1 MSPAQEIWRQTL
13 TNLEAHVA
21 PHLVELWLRPLRPLR
36 LDDDKVVVSAP
47 NQFTHDWV
55 REHFLRALEQSLP
68 DRTGRPYQL
77 VLTFGESDPN
87 GVLIE
92 PPARSAGPI
101 YLVPPK
107 RNAVAGAAASA
118 LANDALH
125 ANGGPAPRAATGRP
139 AVVPARA
146 THPLPPAARQLTFER
161 FIVGPSN
168 RLAVAAAR
176 AIVEAPDVRFNPLFL
191 NAPVGLGK
199 THLACAVVNELIR
212 LRPRTRVAFAPAERY
227 LADMVAAIA
236 QGRIESFKERYR
248 RNVDLLVVDDVQFL
262 AGKKRTQSEF
272 FHALDELF
280 ADGKQVL
287 LTGNGNPSSIPD
299 LAEPLRSRL
308 GAGLVVE
315 IDAPEHATRVAI
327 VGDRARE
334 RGIPLPD
341 GVAEAVAAVATVSVR
356 DLEGAL
362 NRVLALASLTGEPVT
377 LPLAEEALKPYRKRQ
392 AATLTPERIMAA
404 VARAWGL
411 DPARLRTRSRRRDVL
426 IPRQV
431 VLYFCRKYTPASL
444 ASIGELVGRNHSS
457 VIHSLT
463 TLEKRLLSDRSL
475 RQKVEFIEQR
485 LLTEPATEDVTD
497 L

>member
-21 PHLVELWLRPLRPLR
+21 PHLVELWLRPLRLVR
-36 LDDDKVVVSAP
+36 LEDEKVVVSAP

-55 REHFLRALEQSLP
+55 REHFLRELEQSLP

-77 VLTFGESDPN
+77 VLTFGEDATDDPA
-87 GVLIE
+87 E
-92 PPARSAGPI
+92 PPDRAPSRPL

-107 RNAVAGAAASA
+107 RAGVAAGAA
-118 LANDALH
+118 LAAAGH
-125 ANGGPAPRAATGRP
+125 VPVGARPPAARP
-139 AVVPARA
+139 TAPPARS
-146 THPLPPAARQLTFER
+146 THPLPAAARLLTFER
-161 FIVGPSN
+161 FVIGPSN

-176 AIVEAPDVRFNPLFL
+176 AIVEAPEVRFNPLFL

-272 FHALDELF
+272 FHALDELV

-287 LTGNGNPSSIPD
+287 LTGNGNPASIPD

-315 IDAPEHATRVAI
+315 IDPPEHGTRVAI
-327 VGDRARE
+327 VAGRATE
-334 RGIPLPD
+334 RGVPLPE
-341 GVAEAVAAVATVSVR
+341 GVAEAVASVATVSVR

-411 DPARLRTRSRRRDVL
+411 DPARLRARSRRREVL

-485 LLTEPATEDVTD
+485 LLTEPATEDVTN